1 MSDEPRKFYDFE
13 YSMQAEG
20 QGFQRV
26 YLDEIEHESF
36 TAEAEEDAREYIKE
50 NPEIEY
56 DVSGDWIVD
65 SDSIEIVDIEASD
78 TSWICCICKSE
89 FPDGY
94 GNNPHPVKEDIK
106 GNKINYMLYSSTE
119 RCCDLCNTNYVIPAR
134 FKQAAETNKLEGG
147 LW

>member
-1 MSDEPRKFYDFE
+1 MPAGVSTISSPVAGMGSPFPKASPSKMTRSLAWESEP
-13 YSMQAEG
+13 
-20 QGFQRV
+20 
-26 YLDEIEHESF
+26 
-36 TAEAEEDAREYIKE
+36 EE
-50 NPEIEY
+50 PEIEY
-56 DVSGDWIVD
+56 DLSGDWIVD
-65 SDSIEIVDIEASD
+65 SDSIEIVDVEASD

-89 FPDGY
+89 FADGY

-134 FKQAAETNKLEGG
+134 IKQAAETNKLEGG